1 MIADLIKD
9 LKGARIASASN
20 LRILVFAGIVVLA
33 LVRVIAVNAVPLAFD
48 EAYYWLWS
56 KHLAGGY
63 FDHPPM
69 VAVIVRL
76 GTLIAGDTQ
85 LGVRLI
91 GVLLAVPA
99 TWAVWR
105 SAQLLFKNGR
115 LALTSAVLFN
125 LTLAVAVGTAIAT
138 PDCPL
143 IAASAFV
150 LFFLAKLLD
159 SHDGK
164 WWLAVGAAVGA
175 ALLSKL
181 SALFLGIGILA
192 WLLIVP
198 ELRRWF
204 YSPWPW
210 LGGLIAFALFSP
222 VILWN
227 ANHDW
232 VHFAKQFGRIG
243 FDRLTFGYFGEFLA
257 GQIGY
262 ATPPVFILGSMG
274 MVAFA
279 TGRGGPVGSRV
290 LLGAMVWPLTIYLA
304 WHSLHE
310 RVQGN
315 WTSLLVPAFCIAA
328 AAAVHTVEWHGY
340 WTRLRDWSNWLA
352 IPIGLAL
359 AVFIYLQ
366 AIFALIPLGKST
378 RPPDR

>member
-99 TWAVWR
+99 TGAVWR

-150 LFFLAKLLD
+150 LFFTRPNCWTATTASGGSL
-159 SHDGK
+159 SVPPSERRSYPNCRRCF
-164 WWLAVGAAVGA
+164 W
-175 ALLSKL
+175 ALV
-181 SALFLGIGILA
+181 F
-192 WLLIVP
+192 
-198 ELRRWF
+198 
-204 YSPWPW
+204 W
-210 LGGLIAFALFSP
+210 LG
-222 VILWN
+222 
-227 ANHDW
+227 
-232 VHFAKQFGRIG
+232 
-243 FDRLTFGYFGEFLA
+243 
-257 GQIGY
+257 
-262 ATPPVFILGSMG
+262 
-274 MVAFA
+274 
-279 TGRGGPVGSRV
+279 
-290 LLGAMVWPLTIYLA
+290 
-304 WHSLHE
+304 
-310 RVQGN
+310 
-315 WTSLLVPAFCIAA
+315 C
-328 AAAVHTVEWHGY
+328 
-340 WTRLRDWSNWLA
+340 
-352 IPIGLAL
+352 
-359 AVFIYLQ
+359 
-366 AIFALIPLGKST
+366 
-378 RPPDR
+378 